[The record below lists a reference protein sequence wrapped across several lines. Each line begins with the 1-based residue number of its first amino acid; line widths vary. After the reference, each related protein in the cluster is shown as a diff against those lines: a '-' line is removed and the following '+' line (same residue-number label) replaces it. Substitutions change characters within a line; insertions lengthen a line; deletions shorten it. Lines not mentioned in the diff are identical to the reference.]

1 MVECCGV
8 IRMKTAIFLREVGKD
23 IMYKTWHTT
32 KWNLFIYFHSDGG
45 SLVTGEKVFPIKKG
59 SLALLTA
66 GTYHYTMPDVP
77 EEYDRTK
84 LTVSS
89 PVFAKVFDLLVK
101 NPEYK
106 EFFGKS
112 LVYAEIPPELQSE
125 VDEIFEQVS
134 TSINREDKE
143 PILLSCLLQLVYLL
157 NRYTT
162 ESTATAGGFM
172 ARAIKH
178 INEHIATDL
187 DINNICQVIGI
198 SKYYFCRRFKEHTG
212 LTVMKYILQTRII
225 LAKSELEKTAA
236 PITEISEKCGFSSTS
251 YFCRAFKQEV
261 GCSPLHYR
269 KQMQKKK

>member
-1 MVECCGV
+1 
-8 IRMKTAIFLREVGKD
+8 MKTAIFLHDIGKD
-23 IMYKTWHTT
+23 PHYKTWHAP

-77 EEYDRTK
+77 EQYDRTK

-89 PVFAKVFDLLVK
+89 PLFSKISDLLGK
-101 NPEYK
+101 NAEYK
-106 EFFGKS
+106 NFFGKS
-112 LVYAEIPPELQSE
+112 VVYAEIPPELWDTVEQ
-125 VDEIFEQVS
+125 IFEQVG
-134 TSINREDKE
+134 TAIGREDKE

-172 ARAIKH
+172 DRAIKY
-178 INEHIATDL
+178 INEHIAADL
-187 DINNICQVIGI
+187 DIDDICQVIGI
-198 SKYYFCRRFKEHTG
+198 SKYYFCRRFREHTG
-212 LTVMKYILQTRII
+212 TTVMKYILQTRII
-225 LAKSELEKTAA
+225 LAKGELEKTPS
-236 PITEISEKCGFSSTS
+236 PITDISEKCGFSSTS

-269 KQMQKKK
+269 KQMRQKS

>member
-1 MVECCGV
+1 
-8 IRMKTAIFLREVGKD
+8 MKTAIFLREVGKD
-23 IMYKTWHTT
+23 AMYKTWHTT

-66 GTYHYTMPDVP
+66 GTYHYTMPDLP
-77 EEYDRTK
+77 EQYDRTK

-89 PVFAKVFDLLVK
+89 PLFSKISDLLGK
-101 NPEYK
+101 NAEYK
-106 EFFGKS
+106 NFFTKS
-112 LVYAEIPPELQSE
+112 LVYAEIPPEQQDT
-125 VDEIFEQVS
+125 VDQIFEQVN

-162 ESTATAGGFM
+162 ESTATASGFM
-172 ARAIKH
+172 GRAIKY

-187 DINNICQVIGI
+187 DINDICQVIGI

-212 LTVMKYILQTRII
+212 MTVMKYILQTRII
-225 LAKSELEKTAA
+225 LAKGELEKTNA
-236 PITEISEKCGFSSTS
+236 PITEISERCGFSSTS
-251 YFCRAFKQEV
+251 YFCRAFKQETDYT
-261 GCSPLHYR
+261 PMHYR
-269 KQMQKKK
+269 KKMQKK

>member
-1 MVECCGV
+1 
-8 IRMKTAIFLREVGKD
+8 MKTAIFLHEVGKD

-77 EEYDRTK
+77 ERYDRTK

-89 PVFAKVFDLLVK
+89 PLFSKISELLSK

-106 EFFGKS
+106 NFFGKS
-112 LVYAEIPPELQSE
+112 LVYAEIPPELQPE
-125 VDEIFEQVS
+125 VNQIFERVS

-143 PILLSCLLQLVYLL
+143 PILLSCLLHLVYLL

-162 ESTATAGGFM
+162 ESTATAGDFM
-172 ARAIKH
+172 GRAIKY

-187 DINNICQVIGI
+187 DIDDICQSIGI

-212 LTVMKYILQTRII
+212 TTVMKYILQTRII
-225 LAKSELEKTAA
+225 LAKGELEKTPS
-236 PITEISEKCGFSSTS
+236 PITDISEKCGFSSTS

-261 GCSPLHYR
+261 GVSPLHYR
-269 KQMQKKK
+269 KQMQKR